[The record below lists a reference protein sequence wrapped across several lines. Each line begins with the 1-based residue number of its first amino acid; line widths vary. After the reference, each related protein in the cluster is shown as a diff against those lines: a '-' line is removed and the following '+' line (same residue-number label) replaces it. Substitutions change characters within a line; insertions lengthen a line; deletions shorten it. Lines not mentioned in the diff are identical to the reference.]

1 MKICLVYH
9 ERLGDIIRVL
19 PIARHL
25 AGQGHH
31 VCVECLERYRGIF
44 DAVTY
49 AWPSAPNARAEHQF
63 DRVIDLQIWPR
74 RYGAFRA
81 SGKSWG
87 DFVFG
92 IEPEFANLDQR
103 PVFDAIDKTDGLEEY
118 GFPRAVCLFAPF
130 GYSQGRRHSFSAL
143 VKACRLVAK
152 RPLVVLADS
161 RQASDLI
168 ASGMPS
174 NWILEARSPG
184 HLPRLIRDAE
194 EMFAINSAPC
204 IIAGAVR
211 SSFWHVSSGVAQDD
225 AFSAASRIVTV
236 DD

>member
-1 MKICLVYH
+1 MQFLQGPQTKV
-9 ERLGDIIRVL
+9 RVVSKV
-19 PIARHL
+19 
-25 AGQGHH
+25 
-31 VCVECLERYRGIF
+31 VCPF
-44 DAVTY
+44 DK
-49 AWPSAPNARAEHQF
+49 PH
-63 DRVIDLQIWPR
+63 
-74 RYGAFRA
+74 
-81 SGKSWG
+81 
-87 DFVFG
+87 
-92 IEPEFANLDQR
+92 
-103 PVFDAIDKTDGLEEY
+103 VFDAIDKTNGLEEY

-204 IIAGAVR
+204 VIAGAVR

-236 DD
+236 DE